1 MCKIKIFFAN
11 FFWLLSCLPG
21 LAGFLYACLRPRVAQ
36 EKVVLRQGCGTHEDC
51 QENSVPMDS
60 AGLACLVEQIC
71 RTGTLPSTGEKII
84 QLVPTSGTSSAAKLV
99 PYSQSF
105 IDEIIR
111 GIDPWI
117 ACLYICCPSLLFGR
131 QYWALSPNTRPPPLE
146 NSAVPAGFADDSAYL
161 GAFQRKMAGRIL
173 IAPPEISLI
182 DDRDSFDYAT
192 LLFMVQEKNIRLIS
206 IWHPSYLTRLL
217 DSWVKHRNAVTATI
231 SSGRL
236 DRSYKIPD
244 EIMLKLEK
252 RLCKNHGRAEF
263 LSSVRTDEKS
273 FPIRIWKDVRVIS
286 CWTDGMASAWVDD
299 IKSRFPGAKIQGKG
313 LLATEGIVSIPI
325 GFNLNP
331 VMALCSHFLEFEDR
345 AGGSVHQAWDLKE
358 GHEYGV
364 MLTNSA
370 GLKRYK
376 MNDVVRVDG
385 FFMSAPRIRFI
396 GRDGTSDLVGEK
408 LSSVHV
414 EEIIGGLRK
423 SHGVDIQFAMVAP
436 FIRDDMRGYVLYLQA
451 AGTRMDFDAIR
462 DAVEEELSKNYHYLH
477 AINRNQLSALKLFL
491 ISGNA
496 EEFFVE
502 RSLKSGTRLG
512 DIKFTSLSRFFGW
525 EMIFPGK
532 YF

>member
-1 MCKIKIFFAN
+1 MCKIRIFFAN

-21 LAGFLYACLRPRVAQ
+21 LANFLYACLRPRIAQ
-36 EKVVLRQGCGTHEDC
+36 EKVVLRQGCGPYEDC
-51 QENSVPMDS
+51 QGNAVPMES

-71 RTGTLPSTGEKII
+71 RTGNLPSTGEKII

-105 IDEIIR
+105 IDEIRR

-131 QYWALSPNTRPPPLE
+131 QYWALSPNTRPPPPE
-146 NSAVPAGFADDSAYL
+146 NSAVPVGFADDSAYL
-161 GAFQRKMAGRIL
+161 GAFQRKMAGKIL

-182 DDRDSFDYAT
+182 DDRDSFDYVT
-192 LLFMVQEKNIRLIS
+192 LLFMVKEKNLRLIS
-206 IWHPSYLTRLL
+206 VWHPSYLTRLL
-217 DSWVKHRNAVTATI
+217 DSWVKHRNAVIAAI
-231 SSGRL
+231 ASGCL
-236 DRSYKIPD
+236 DSSYKIPV
-244 EIMLKLEK
+244 EIILKLEK
-252 RLCKNHGRAEF
+252 LLCKNPGQAEF

-273 FPIRIWKDVRVIS
+273 FPLRIWKDLRVIS
-286 CWTDGMASAWVDD
+286 CWTDGMASGWVDD
-299 IKSRFPGAKIQGKG
+299 LKSRFPGVRIQGKG

-325 GFNLNP
+325 GFKLSP
-331 VMALCSHFLEFEDR
+331 VMALRSHFLEFEDR
-345 AGGSVHQAWDLKE
+345 ADGSMHPAWDLKK

-396 GRDGTSDLVGEK
+396 GRDSTSDLVGEK
-408 LSSVHV
+408 LSSAHV
-414 EEIIGGLRK
+414 EEILDGLRK
-423 SHGVDIQFAMVAP
+423 SHEGDIQFAMISP
-436 FIRDDMRGYVLYLQA
+436 FIKDDMRGYVLYLQT
-451 AGTRMDFDAIR
+451 AGMRLDFDGIR
-462 DAVEEELSKNYHYLH
+462 NTVEEELSKNYHYLH
-477 AINRNQLSALKLFL
+477 AINRKQISALQLFL

-496 EEFFVE
+496 EEYFFE

-512 DIKFTSLSRFFGW
+512 DIKFTSLSRFSDW
-525 EMIFPGK
+525 ERIFPGK
-532 YF
+532 YL